1 LPSNEAFYPRNTDLE
16 LPTNPDTTVY
26 WQSVLNVYGTV
37 RPGISQIWLQNPYM
51 DTEIVGTLAFNPTDD
66 RLLIYDVDID
76 TLPENTLQAVD
87 SVVNP
92 LLKGPGHGLPVAES
106 GQRYLIVEAIGNELN
121 SDPSIAWG
129 NVVANANDIIEFDG
143 LDWVVSL
150 DSVNTMTI
158 EYVTN
163 LTTEVQYR
171 WAESMWMKSYEGWY
185 DQGDYSIVI

>member
-1 LPSNEAFYPRNTDLE
+1 
-16 LPTNPDTTVY
+16 
-26 WQSVLNVYGTV
+26 
-37 RPGISQIWLQNPYM
+37 M
-51 DTEIVGTLAFNPTDD
+51 DTEIVGTIAFNPTDD
-66 RLLIYDVDID
+66 RLLIYDIDVD

-92 LLKGPGHGLPVAES
+92 LLKGPGHGLPEAES
-106 GQRYLIVEAIGNELN
+106 GQRYLIVEAIGSELN
-121 SDPSIAWG
+121 TDPSIAWG

-143 LDWVVSL
+143 LDWVVSF
-150 DSVNTMTI
+150 DSVNTLNL

-185 DQGDYSIVI
+185 EQGDYSIVI